1 MMRTLV
7 APRISSFQ
15 IPAAVANVAIAAPI
29 CVGMN
34 ARGAEAR
41 ALASSIIAIISGI
54 RCEVRA

>member
-1 MMRTLV
+1 V